1 MMPWFFRLSH
11 TPSAAFRGFRGPKL
25 PGRGRAAVG
34 HASSHDPPTH
44 GPGVTAGAKWGEK
57 WWETIGKPW
66 ENGG

>member
-44 GPGVTAGAKWGEK
+44 GLGVTARADQVE
-57 WWETIGKPW
+57 GKVRQHLPSG
-66 ENGG
+66 ND